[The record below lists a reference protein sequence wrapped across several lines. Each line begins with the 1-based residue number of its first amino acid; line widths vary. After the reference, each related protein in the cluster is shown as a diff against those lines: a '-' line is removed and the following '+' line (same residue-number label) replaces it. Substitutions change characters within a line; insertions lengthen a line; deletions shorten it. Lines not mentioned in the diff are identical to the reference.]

1 MKRSNKNL
9 VSIVTAVA
17 LTTTLILNGT
27 YSKVNA
33 KEVSNEKLKE
43 TIVNQMKDYMKNN
56 SKNTK
61 GEKINSKDEEK
72 KSQDEV
78 VRVIVQLEEEAA
90 INEEDSDYNETVK
103 AEEKKVKDNQKK
115 AIEEAKKIT
124 GEEVHR
130 SFGYL
135 VNGFSIDAKRKDIKR
150 ISAIKGVKTVTE
162 VKSYK
167 PDMEYAKK
175 LTQAT
180 ETWQDY
186 GYKGE
191 GMVVSIIDTGI
202 DYTHKDLKNIDTSKI
217 KITKSE
223 VEAEVDKLNYGSYFT
238 DKVPFGYNYA
248 DGNNDVIDSTGNEH
262 GMHVAGI
269 VAANGDD
276 EGLSTLD
283 AVKGVAPEAQLL
295 AMKVFTNDPNEGS
308 AYDDDIIAAIEDSV
322 KLGADVINM
331 SLGSDCGFTDPDDP
345 ENIAVEKATQAGTL
359 CVISAGNEGLST
371 SGNSS
376 SIPQSYVDL
385 RDNAT
390 VGSPSTAANCIS
402 VASAENTIKVLKDVS
417 YESEDGSVKKN
428 VPYKVVEGG
437 KFNDLSS
444 YKEVVDCGVGDTN
457 DFSKDIRGK
466 VTLIKRGGLT
476 FQEKYEN
483 AVSRGA
489 AGVIIYNKDGDD
501 SLVSMQIT
509 LKKKVPI
516 FFISNSSGVE
526 LINNINKG
534 IVNYKFENKEI
545 VETVENENTKDMSDF
560 TSWGPTPTLDFKPE
574 IAAPGGEIYS
584 LANGNL
590 YQSMSGTSMAAP
602 HTAGAEALILQGI
615 KAKDLGIA
623 EKDLVLFAKN
633 VAMNT
638 ARPIMDKY
646 NDDETIPFSPRR
658 QGAGLI
664 QIEDAI
670 KNNVIITGEDGKA
683 AVALKEVGNTKKFT
697 LQLKNYGNTD
707 VTYKLNTEK
716 VYGEETDE
724 YGVISEVVLNG
735 AKVTINKD
743 EVKVPARS
751 TAKVECEIDINS
763 DVDSQRYV
771 EGFVN
776 FTSTD
781 TEVPSLSV
789 PFMGFY
795 GDWSLENIVD
805 TPNYEGS
812 VDTQLY
818 ETGLGQVSDND
829 FLYYGSKL
837 VDGTIVIN
845 TNKVSFSPNSD
856 DVQDYV
862 LPKLYLLRNAKN
874 LRFQVLDS
882 NKNVVRDLW
891 SQDNVRKSTLSQG
904 VGKEFGNAK
913 WDGTLYDASTG
924 KYKVAEDG
932 QYYIRIISKTELEG
946 AREQNLDLPVKIDNK
961 APIVEI
967 QNIENVTDSIAT
979 LKWTATD
986 NNENASGVSM
996 QATVAVNGEIIKLY
1010 EEDINESNGVYT
1022 AKIPFVENEVN
1033 SIQLAV
1039 IDNAGNTAIADKKVK
1054 AENLKTLAVSGVSDD
1069 MVVGISDLEDGKFKI
1084 SGTAGSNVAKV
1095 LVNNIEVELK
1105 DNYFSGLVEVKEG
1118 ENKLEVKALDKDN
1131 KVIENKNYYLFVDT
1145 KSPELEITPNAGD
1158 KKPYYT
1164 TEEDEVNFNIEVKDS
1179 TKCSVFLVKEKDI
1192 KEVELAEDGTGSFK
1206 MELDEG
1212 LNSVKLVIYD
1222 EANNETVRKINVVKS
1237 DKNDF
1242 VVGIDNLESTN
1253 YLSSKSTKDDVFT
1266 VKGFVSNK
1274 NVSLFKIAG
1283 QEVKINDDLTFEVPI
1298 TLKQGVNKI
1307 LIEAIDLKGKQVCNY
1322 AYKVYYDSINPEMSL
1337 ETPVVREDGNI
1348 YVNTDKFD
1356 LKGYVKDNFEGYTL
1370 LINGDI
1376 VLNLDKFPMQNELK
1390 KEFSKTI
1397 NLNNGL
1403 NEVEL
1408 ELYDSIG
1415 NKTTE
1420 NLKVVLDKEAPNAPE
1435 IKLIDTESNYGEFE
1449 VNSDEKQMDKIEY
1462 SFDGENYFTYTGRVK
1477 VKDSTDVYARVT
1489 DYAGNVSDVAKNTI
1503 KVDNEAPKVSIDG
1516 VKDGEN
1522 YYSKVIPKINLD
1534 DEEAKVTSLLNGKE
1548 YTGEVI
1554 DVEGDYVLEV
1564 YAVDKVGN
1572 KSKTVKKSF
1581 KVIQNSFETVEGD
1594 KHIITI
1600 NDVHSAGENNL
1611 YNASV
1616 DNNIEVKI
1624 TDKAR
1629 GANIVSPKIQ
1639 TVIPKTILN
1648 MNEGDI
1654 SYVQK
1659 VHDENI
1665 EGINSINKVF
1675 ELSLF
1680 SADEKEIKDFNN
1692 EKIQVSIKLT
1702 KEERDS
1708 LGKGTKLAYCYD
1720 EVLNKWVEIEG
1731 EYFDNSGV
1739 FTFKVSHLSKF
1750 TIGSVK
1756 ADLSEKVDADNT
1768 NSINNTSDINKV
1780 TTPKN
1785 SSISGRTGD
1794 DNFVVVGIIILCLIA
1809 AGLVNI
1815 RCIRA
1820 KKE

>member
-1 MKRSNKNL
+1 M
-9 VSIVTAVA
+9 
-17 LTTTLILNGT
+17 
-27 YSKVNA
+27 
-33 KEVSNEKLKE
+33 
-43 TIVNQMKDYMKNN
+43 
-56 SKNTK
+56 
-61 GEKINSKDEEK
+61 
-72 KSQDEV
+72 
-78 VRVIVQLEEEAA
+78 
-90 INEEDSDYNETVK
+90 
-103 AEEKKVKDNQKK
+103 
-115 AIEEAKKIT
+115 
-124 GEEVHR
+124 HR

-135 VNGFSIDAKRKDIKR
+135 VNGFSIDTKRKDIKR
-150 ISAIKGVKTVTE
+150 LSTIKGVKTVTE

-167 PDMEYAKK
+167 PDMEYAK
-175 LTQAT
+175 
-180 ETWQDY
+180 
-186 GYKGE
+186 
-191 GMVVSIIDTGI
+191 
-202 DYTHKDLKNIDTSKI
+202 
-217 KITKSE
+217 
-223 VEAEVDKLNYGSYFT
+223 KLNYGSYFT

-248 DGNNDVIDSTGNEH
+248 DGNNDVIDSTGSEH

-295 AMKVFTNDPNEGS
+295 AMKVFTNDPNQGS

-331 SLGSDCGFTDPDDP
+331 SLGSDCGFTDP
-345 ENIAVEKATQAGTL
+345 ENIAVEKVTQAGTL

-390 VGSPSTAANCIS
+390 VGSPSTAENCIS

-428 VPYKVVEGG
+428 VPYKVVKGG

-457 DFSKDIRGK
+457 NFSKDIRGK
-466 VTLIKRGGLT
+466 VALIKRGGLT

-489 AGVIIYNKDGDD
+489 AGVIIYNNDGDD

-516 FFISNSSGVE
+516 FFIPNSSGVE

-615 KAKDLGIA
+615 KANNLGIS

-638 ARPIMDKY
+638 AKPIMDKY

-716 VYGEETDE
+716 VYGEEIDE
-724 YGVISEVVLNG
+724 YGVISEVILNG

-743 EVKVPARS
+743 EVKVL
-751 TAKVECEIDINS
+751 
-763 DVDSQRYV
+763 
-771 EGFVN
+771 

-818 ETGLGQVSDND
+818 ETGLGEVLDND

-862 LPKLYLLRNAKN
+862 LPKLYLLRNSKN

-891 SQDNVRKSTLSQG
+891 SQDNVRKSTLSEG
-904 VGKEFGNAK
+904 VGEEFGNAK
-913 WDGTLYDASTG
+913 WDGTLYDVSTG

-961 APIVEI
+961 SPTVKI

-996 QATVAVNGEIIKLY
+996 QATVAVNGE
-1010 EEDINESNGVYT
+1010 
-1022 AKIPFVENEVN
+1022 
-1033 SIQLAV
+1033 
-1039 IDNAGNTAIADKKVK
+1039 
-1054 AENLKTLAVSGVSDD
+1054 
-1069 MVVGISDLEDGKFKI
+1069 
-1084 SGTAGSNVAKV
+1084 
-1095 LVNNIEVELK
+1095 
-1105 DNYFSGLVEVKEG
+1105 
-1118 ENKLEVKALDKDN
+1118 
-1131 KVIENKNYYLFVDT
+1131 
-1145 KSPELEITPNAGD
+1145 
-1158 KKPYYT
+1158 
-1164 TEEDEVNFNIEVKDS
+1164 
-1179 TKCSVFLVKEKDI
+1179 
-1192 KEVELAEDGTGSFK
+1192 
-1206 MELDEG
+1206 
-1212 LNSVKLVIYD
+1212 
-1222 EANNETVRKINVVKS
+1222 
-1237 DKNDF
+1237 
-1242 VVGIDNLESTN
+1242 
-1253 YLSSKSTKDDVFT
+1253 
-1266 VKGFVSNK
+1266 
-1274 NVSLFKIAG
+1274 
-1283 QEVKINDDLTFEVPI
+1283 
-1298 TLKQGVNKI
+1298 KI
-1307 LIEAIDLKGKQVCNY
+1307 LRL
-1322 AYKVYYDSINPEMSL
+1322 
-1337 ETPVVREDGNI
+1337 
-1348 YVNTDKFD
+1348 
-1356 LKGYVKDNFEGYTL
+1356 
-1370 LINGDI
+1370 
-1376 VLNLDKFPMQNELK
+1376 
-1390 KEFSKTI
+1390 
-1397 NLNNGL
+1397 
-1403 NEVEL
+1403 
-1408 ELYDSIG
+1408 
-1415 NKTTE
+1415 
-1420 NLKVVLDKEAPNAPE
+1420 
-1435 IKLIDTESNYGEFE
+1435 
-1449 VNSDEKQMDKIEY
+1449 
-1462 SFDGENYFTYTGRVK
+1462 
-1477 VKDSTDVYARVT
+1477 
-1489 DYAGNVSDVAKNTI
+1489 
-1503 KVDNEAPKVSIDG
+1503 
-1516 VKDGEN
+1516 
-1522 YYSKVIPKINLD
+1522 
-1534 DEEAKVTSLLNGKE
+1534 
-1548 YTGEVI
+1548 
-1554 DVEGDYVLEV
+1554 
-1564 YAVDKVGN
+1564 
-1572 KSKTVKKSF
+1572 
-1581 KVIQNSFETVEGD
+1581 
-1594 KHIITI
+1594 
-1600 NDVHSAGENNL
+1600 
-1611 YNASV
+1611 
-1616 DNNIEVKI
+1616 
-1624 TDKAR
+1624 
-1629 GANIVSPKIQ
+1629 
-1639 TVIPKTILN
+1639 
-1648 MNEGDI
+1648 
-1654 SYVQK
+1654 
-1659 VHDENI
+1659 
-1665 EGINSINKVF
+1665 
-1675 ELSLF
+1675 
-1680 SADEKEIKDFNN
+1680 
-1692 EKIQVSIKLT
+1692 
-1702 KEERDS
+1702 
-1708 LGKGTKLAYCYD
+1708 
-1720 EVLNKWVEIEG
+1720 
-1731 EYFDNSGV
+1731 
-1739 FTFKVSHLSKF
+1739 
-1750 TIGSVK
+1750 
-1756 ADLSEKVDADNT
+1756 
-1768 NSINNTSDINKV
+1768 
-1780 TTPKN
+1780 
-1785 SSISGRTGD
+1785 
-1794 DNFVVVGIIILCLIA
+1794 
-1809 AGLVNI
+1809 
-1815 RCIRA
+1815 
-1820 KKE
+1820 